1 MKKDFDR
8 KQGIGG
14 SDATKLYNGE
24 WHTLWLE
31 KTGDAEPVDLSD
43 VLPVQMGV
51 HTEPFNIAWFE
62 KQTGLKVTGRQETFF
77 HKDYPHMYAHV
88 DGLIHP
94 QHYGGNEATIINKD
108 IEDVALLECKHTNAF
123 TNSKKQADKYK
134 AQIQHYLMVTG
145 YSKLYFS
152 AFYGNMKWEAL
163 EITADAEFQEQLLN
177 AEVLFWHF
185 VQTKKEPPEHIGFD
199 NFNQKEFSDGR
210 TIIPILSRA

>member
-1 MKKDFDR
+1 MNKEFDR

-31 KTGDAEPVDLSD
+31 KTGDAAPVDLSD

-51 HTEPFNIAWFE
+51 HTEPFNIQWFE

-88 DGLIHP
+88 DGLIL
-94 QHYGGNEATIINKD
+94 G
-108 IEDVALLECKHTNAF
+108 EDKALLECKHTNAF

-185 VQTKKEPPEHIGFD
+185 VTTKKEPPEHISFD
-199 NFNQKEFSDGR
+199 NFNKKEFSDGR

>member
-1 MKKDFDR
+1 MKKEFDR

-31 KTGDAEPVDLSD
+31 KIGDAKPVDLSD

-51 HTEPFNIAWFE
+51 HTEPFNIQWFE
-62 KQTGLKVTGRQETFF
+62 KQTGLKVDGKQQTFF
-77 HKDYPHMYAHV
+77 HPQYNYLYAHV
-88 DGLIHP
+88 DGLILP
-94 QHYGGNEATIINKD
+94 TVSNEGDAAII
-108 IEDVALLECKHTNAF
+108 ECKHTNAF

-145 YSKLYFS
+145 YHKLYFS

-185 VQTKKEPPEHIGFD
+185 VTTKKEPPEHISFD
-199 NFNQKEFSDGR
+199 NFNKKEFSDGR

>member
-1 MKKDFDR
+1 MKKEFDR

-24 WHTLWLE
+24 WHSLWLE

-88 DGLIHP
+88 DGLIL
-94 QHYGGNEATIINKD
+94 NDDK
-108 IEDVALLECKHTNAF
+108 ALLECKHTNAF

-163 EITADAEFQEQLLN
+163 EITADTEFQEQLLN

-185 VQTKKEPPEHIGFD
+185 VTTKKEPPEHIGFD
-199 NFNQKEFSDGR
+199 NFNQKEFTDGR

>member
-62 KQTGLKVTGRQETFF
+62 KQTGLKVTNRQETFF
-77 HKDYPHMYAHV
+77 HDKYPYLYAHV
-88 DGLIHP
+88 DGLIL
-94 QHYGGNEATIINKD
+94 K
-108 IEDVALLECKHTNAF
+108 IEENNQDEALLECKHTNAF

>member
-1 MKKDFDR
+1 MKEGFDR

-51 HTEPFNIAWFE
+51 HTEPFNIQWFE
-62 KQTGLKVTGRQETFF
+62 KQTGLKVDGKQQTFF
-77 HKDYPHMYAHV
+77 HPQYNYLYAHV
-88 DGLIHP
+88 DGLILP
-94 QHYGGNEATIINKD
+94 TVSNKGDAAII
-108 IEDVALLECKHTNAF
+108 ECKHTNAF

-145 YSKLYFS
+145 YHKLYFS

-185 VQTKKEPPEHIGFD
+185 VTTKKEPPEHIGFD

>member
-1 MKKDFDR
+1 MNKEIDR

-31 KTGDAEPVDLSD
+31 KTGDAAPVDLSD

-51 HTEPFNIAWFE
+51 HTEPFNIQWFE

-88 DGLIHP
+88 DGLIL
-94 QHYGGNEATIINKD
+94 G
-108 IEDVALLECKHTNAF
+108 EDKALLECKHTNAF

-145 YSKLYFS
+145 YPKLYFS

-185 VQTKKEPPEHIGFD
+185 VTTKKEPPEHISFD
-199 NFNQKEFSDGR
+199 NFNKKEFSDGR

>member
-1 MKKDFDR
+1 MKKEFDR

-24 WHTLWLE
+24 WHSLWLE

-88 DGLIHP
+88 DGLIL
-94 QHYGGNEATIINKD
+94 GDDK
-108 IEDVALLECKHTNAF
+108 ALLECKHTNAF
-123 TNSKKQADKYK
+123 TNSKKQVDKYK

-145 YSKLYFS
+145 YPKLYFS
-152 AFYGNMKWEAL
+152 AFYGNMKYEAL
-163 EITADAEFQEQLLN
+163 EITADTEFQEQLLN

-185 VQTKKEPPEHIGFD
+185 VTTKKEPPEHIGFD
-199 NFNQKEFSDGR
+199 NFNQKEFTDGR

>member
-1 MKKDFDR
+1 MNKEFDR

-31 KTGDAEPVDLSD
+31 KTGDAAPVDLSD

-51 HTEPFNIAWFE
+51 HTEPFNIQWFE
-62 KQTGLKVTGRQETFF
+62 KQTGLKVTGRQKTFF

-88 DGLIHP
+88 DGLIL
-94 QHYGGNEATIINKD
+94 G
-108 IEDVALLECKHTNAF
+108 EDKALLECKHTNAF

-145 YSKLYFS
+145 YPKLYFS

-185 VQTKKEPPEHIGFD
+185 VTTKKEPPEHISFD
-199 NFNQKEFSDGR
+199 NFNKKEFSDGR

>member
-1 MKKDFDR
+1 MKKEFDR

-51 HTEPFNIAWFE
+51 HTEPFNIQWFE
-62 KQTGLKVTGRQETFF
+62 KQTGLKVSNRQETFF
-77 HKDYPHMYAHV
+77 HKDYPYLYAHV
-88 DGLIHP
+88 DGLILS
-94 QHYGGNEATIINKD
+94 
-108 IEDVALLECKHTNAF
+108 EDKALLECKHTNAF

-145 YSKLYFS
+145 YPKLYFS

-185 VQTKKEPPEHIGFD
+185 VTTKKEPPEHISFD
-199 NFNQKEFSDGR
+199 NFNKKEFSDGR

>member
-1 MKKDFDR
+1 MNKDFDR

-31 KTGDAEPVDLSD
+31 KTGDAAPVDLSD
-43 VLPVQMGV
+43 VLPVQMGI
-51 HTEPFNIAWFE
+51 HTEPFNIQWFE

-88 DGLIHP
+88 DGLIL
-94 QHYGGNEATIINKD
+94 G
-108 IEDVALLECKHTNAF
+108 EDKALLECKHTNAF

-145 YSKLYFS
+145 YPKLYFS

-185 VQTKKEPPEHIGFD
+185 VTTKKEPPEHISFD
-199 NFNQKEFSDGR
+199 NFNKKEFSDGR